1 MVRELLNNKG
11 VETKSI
17 KIFSS
22 FDEAYANAP
31 KTKLS
36 FELYQSILDT
46 KRKRIQGRAKAF
58 YVINDALY
66 YQMESDDGL
75 RLINSFSPYSV
86 MNNLPFKVF
95 YLFEEEGF
103 YTMGE
108 ECYSRSDESRRILA
122 QTELLYTTENI

>member
-1 MVRELLNNKG
+1 MVREFLNNKG
-11 VETKSI
+11 VKTKSI
-17 KIFSS
+17 KIFLS

-95 YLFEEEGF
+95 YLF
-103 YTMGE
+103 
-108 ECYSRSDESRRILA
+108 
-122 QTELLYTTENI
+122 